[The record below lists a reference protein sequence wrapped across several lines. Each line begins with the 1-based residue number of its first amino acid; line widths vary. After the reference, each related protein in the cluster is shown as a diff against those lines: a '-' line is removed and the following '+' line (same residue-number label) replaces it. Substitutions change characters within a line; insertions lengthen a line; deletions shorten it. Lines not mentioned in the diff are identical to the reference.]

1 MYVVNIVEREV
12 CHKGMNA
19 IVLQIFLFYS
29 FIFMTIVF
37 LYDRRSIKAIKFY
50 QYIKPPLYFHS
61 DSTMN

>member
-19 IVLQIFLFYS
+19 MVLQIFLFYS

-37 LYDRRSIKAIKFY
+37 LYDRRSIKTIKFY
-50 QYIKPPLYFHS
+50 HKIR
-61 DSTMN
+61 